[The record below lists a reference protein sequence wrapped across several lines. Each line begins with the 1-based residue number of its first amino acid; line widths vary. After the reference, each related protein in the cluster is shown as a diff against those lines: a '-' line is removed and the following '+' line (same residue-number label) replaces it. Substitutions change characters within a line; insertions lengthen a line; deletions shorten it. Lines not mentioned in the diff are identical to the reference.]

1 MKTRSIQ
8 TLLLAATLGLLVTAC
23 NNEFRPD
30 SGHHQAHQ
38 REALAHHHRHQYPH
52 QPRRHRRHRVR

>member
-23 NNEFRPD
+23 NND
-30 SGHHQAHQ
+30 SDQT
-38 REALAHHHRHQYPH
+38 
-52 QPRRHRRHRVR
+52 VDIT